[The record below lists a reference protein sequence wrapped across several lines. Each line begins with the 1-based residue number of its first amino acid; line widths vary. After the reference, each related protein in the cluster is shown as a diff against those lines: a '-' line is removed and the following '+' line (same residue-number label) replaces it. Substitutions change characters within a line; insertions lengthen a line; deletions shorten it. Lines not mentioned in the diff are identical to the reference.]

1 VQKPNSEGGREM
13 KEHKSRIVFCIGI
26 VFLFAAL
33 LAPWL
38 QSGAHAAEFELKYG
52 ALNHETLYMAKI
64 AKSWMAKVEKDT
76 NGRVHFTPYWG
87 GTLLTPP
94 DAPDEI
100 ARGVVDVGNFSADYP
115 KVGFD
120 IVKNSGTFWYG
131 ISTPAQAKLIADL
144 HRKFPALDA
153 EYSKY
158 GKLLGHQAM
167 APMHLLTK
175 KPVRTLA
182 DFKGMKIK
190 GTPAYIPL
198 LHELGAEAVMMSM
211 FDCYLALQKGTIDGI
226 LAPLDTLVPLKFIE
240 VVKSITMLNLTYAA
254 QPGPLMSLKTWSKLP
269 PDIQKVFENNAQF
282 YSDETLRFTIEV
294 NNEMLA
300 AAKKAGIELIDLS
313 QQDSKKMDEILLRE
327 SRKKAG
333 LLDEKKL
340 PGTAMLQEI
349 RRAAGK

>member
-1 VQKPNSEGGREM
+1 M
-13 KEHKSRIVFCIGI
+13 KEYRSKLVVLAVSM
-26 VFLFAAL
+26 FLFAVL
-33 LAPWL
+33 LVPFVQRAN
-38 QSGAHAAEFELKYG
+38 AAEFELKYG
-52 ALNHETLYMAKI
+52 ALNPETLYMAKI

-94 DAPDEI
+94 DAPEEI

-115 KVGFD
+115 KTGFD

-131 ISTPAQAKLIADL
+131 VSMPTQAKLIVDL
-144 HRKFPALDA
+144 HKKYPAMEA
-153 EYSKY
+153 EYNKN
-158 GKLLGHQAM
+158 KLLGHQAM

-190 GTPAYIPL
+190 STAAYIPL
-198 LHELGAEAVMMSM
+198 LTELGAEAVMMSM

-240 VVKSITMLNLTYAA
+240 IVKSITMLGLSYAP
-254 QPGPLMSLKTWSKLP
+254 QPGPVMSLKTWAKLP
-269 PDIQKVFENNAQF
+269 PDVQKVFENNAQF
-282 YSDETLRFTIEV
+282 YSDETIKFTTEV

-300 AAKKAGIELIDLS
+300 AAKKANIAIIELS
-313 QQDSKKMDEILLRE
+313 PQDDKKLDEIIYRE
-327 SRKKAG
+327 SQKKAAE
-333 LLDEKKL
+333 LEAKKL
-340 PGTAMLQEI
+340 PGKAILQDV

>member
-1 VQKPNSEGGREM
+1 M
-13 KEHKSRIVFCIGI
+13 KEYRSKLVVLAVSM
-26 VFLFAAL
+26 FLFAVL
-33 LAPWL
+33 LVPFVQKAN
-38 QSGAHAAEFELKYG
+38 AAEFELKYG
-52 ALNHETLYMAKI
+52 ALNPETLYMAKI

-94 DAPDEI
+94 DAPEEI

-115 KVGFD
+115 KTGFD

-131 ISTPAQAKLIADL
+131 VSMPTQAKLIVDL
-144 HRKFPALDA
+144 HKKYPAMEA
-153 EYSKY
+153 EYSKN
-158 GKLLGHQAM
+158 KLLGHQAM

-190 GTPAYIPL
+190 STAAYIPL
-198 LHELGAEAVMMSM
+198 LTELGAEAVMMSM

-240 VVKSITMLNLTYAA
+240 IVKSITMLGLSYAP
-254 QPGPLMSLKTWSKLP
+254 QPGPVMSLKTWAKLP

-282 YSDETLRFTIEV
+282 YSDETLKFTTEV

-300 AAKKAGIELIDLS
+300 AAKKANIAIIELS
-313 QQDSKKMDEILLRE
+313 PQDDKKLDEIIYRE
-327 SRKKAG
+327 SQKKAAE
-333 LLDEKKL
+333 LEAKKL
-340 PGTAMLQEI
+340 PGKAILQDV

>member
-1 VQKPNSEGGREM
+1 M
-13 KEHKSRIVFCIGI
+13 KEYRSKLVVLAVSM
-26 VFLFAAL
+26 FLFAVL
-33 LAPWL
+33 LVPFA
-38 QSGAHAAEFELKYG
+38 QRANAAEFELKYG
-52 ALNHETLYMAKI
+52 ALNPETLYMAKI

-76 NGRVHFTPYWG
+76 NGRVRFTPYWG

-94 DAPDEI
+94 DAPEEI

-115 KVGFD
+115 KTGFD

-131 ISTPAQAKLIADL
+131 VSMPTQAKLIVDL
-144 HRKFPALDA
+144 HKKYPAMEA
-153 EYSKY
+153 EYSKN
-158 GKLLGHQAM
+158 KLLGHQAM

-190 GTPAYIPL
+190 STAAYIPL
-198 LHELGAEAVMMSM
+198 LTELGAEAVMMSM

-240 VVKSITMLNLTYAA
+240 IVKSITMLGLSYAP
-254 QPGPLMSLKTWSKLP
+254 QPGPVMSLKTWAKLP
-269 PDIQKVFENNAQF
+269 PDIQKVLENNAQF
-282 YSDETLRFTIEV
+282 YSDETLKFTTEV

-300 AAKKAGIELIDLS
+300 AAKKANIAIIELS
-313 QQDSKKMDEILLRE
+313 PQDDKKLDEIIYRE
-327 SRKKAG
+327 SQKKAAE
-333 LLDEKKL
+333 LEAKKL
-340 PGTAMLQEI
+340 PGKAILQDV

>member
-1 VQKPNSEGGREM
+1 M
-13 KEHKSRIVFCIGI
+13 KEYKSKLVYFVGI
-26 VFLFAAL
+26 MLLFAIL
-33 LAPWL
+33 LVPCV
-38 QSGAHAAEFELKYG
+38 QSSVEAAEFELKYG
-52 ALNHETLYMAKI
+52 ALNPETLYMAKI
-64 AKSWMAKVEKDT
+64 AKSWMAKIEKDT

-94 DAPDEI
+94 DAPEEI

-115 KVGFD
+115 KTGFD

-131 ISTPAQAKLIADL
+131 VSMPAQAKLIVDL
-144 HRKFPALDA
+144 HKKYPAMEA
-153 EYSKY
+153 EYSKN
-158 GKLLGHQAM
+158 KLLGHQAM

-190 GTPAYIPL
+190 STSAYIPL
-198 LHELGAEAVMMSM
+198 LTELGAEAVMMSM

-240 VVKSITMLNLTYAA
+240 IVKSITMLGLSYAP
-254 QPGPLMSLKTWSKLP
+254 QPGPVMSLKTWAKLP
-269 PDIQKVFENNAQF
+269 PDIQKVFENDAQF
-282 YSDETLRFTIEV
+282 YSDETLKFTTEV

-300 AAKKAGIELIDLS
+300 AAKKANIAIIELS
-313 QQDSKKMDEILLRE
+313 PQDDKKIDEIVYRE
-327 SRKKAG
+327 SQKKAAE
-333 LLDEKKL
+333 LDTKKL
-340 PGTAMLQEI
+340 PGMAILQDV

>member
-1 VQKPNSEGGREM
+1 M
-13 KEHKSRIVFCIGI
+13 KEYRSRLVLAIGM

-33 LAPWL
+33 LGPCI
-38 QSGAHAAEFELKYG
+38 QSGARAAEFELKYG
-52 ALNHETLYMAKI
+52 ALNPETLYMAKI
-64 AKSWMAKVEKDT
+64 AKSWMAKIEKDT

-94 DAPDEI
+94 DAPEEI

-115 KVGFD
+115 KTGFD

-131 ISTPAQAKLIADL
+131 VSLQAQAKLIVDL
-144 HRKFPALDA
+144 HKKYPAMDA
-153 EYSKY
+153 EYSKN
-158 GKLLGHQAM
+158 KLLGHQPM

-198 LHELGAEAVMMSM
+198 LNELGAEAIMMSM

-240 VVKSITMLNLTYAA
+240 IVKSITMLGLSYAP
-254 QPGPLMSLKTWSKLP
+254 QPGPVMSLKTWDKLP
-269 PDIQKVFENNAQF
+269 PDVQKVFLNDAPF
-282 YSDETLRFTIEV
+282 YSDETIRFTTEV

-300 AAKKAGIELIDLS
+300 AAKKANITIIELPPQDDKKLDELIYKES
-313 QQDSKKMDEILLRE
+313 Q
-327 SRKKAG
+327 KKAAE
-333 LLDEKKL
+333 LDAKKL
-340 PGTAMLQEI
+340 PGSAILQEI